1 MEQRLTF
8 LTPAVSFIDP
18 RNSKIKLCSTPNP
31 GRKSLAQTQFIGH
44 WPLIHWNLYVF
55 YKSLNALFWLIG
67 YLDMSSSSPGAHKH
81 AWAWEKRY
89 RERDDYASHRDP
101 SSSTSE
107 HKGREGKLPQQGS
120 WNARRSTSLMAQCS
134 AVLCTKYQLI
144 IPHCTSAKA
153 DLIKIIN
160 QSCISVGRVW
170 SWVCSLICTSSKM
183 RALVKSWAFS
193 TLSSLKMPEFW
204 VQRCWPL
211 SANPKSLKSK
221 ADYKVNIPTFP
232 SRPCNPG
239 QEKEMGMV
247 TEQSS

>member
-1 MEQRLTF
+1 MPE
-8 LTPAVSFIDP
+8 
-18 RNSKIKLCSTPNP
+18 P
-31 GRKSLAQTQFIGH
+31 GRKGT
-44 WPLIHWNLYVF
+44 
-55 YKSLNALFWLIG
+55 
-67 YLDMSSSSPGAHKH
+67 
-81 AWAWEKRY
+81 EK
-89 RERDDYASHRDP
+89 EMTMLP
-101 SSSTSE
+101 TVTLQVQLLST
-107 HKGREGKLPQQGS
+107 KEGKESYLSKGVETLEEALPS
-120 WNARRSTSLMAQCS
+120 WLS
-134 AVLCTKYQLI
+134 AVLFCAPNTSFI

-170 SWVCSLICTSSKM
+170 SWVCSLICTSSK
-183 RALVKSWAFS
+183 RGALVESWAFS

-221 ADYKVNIPTFP
+221 ADKKVNIPTIP